1 MKALMSPAA
10 ALALVAAGAVWAGE
24 TGETE
29 GSQAG
34 LTEQSSQGNEM
45 PQTKGPESER
55 SSTLQDL
62 NDVIITSKVRAALAQ
77 DPSASALAIA
87 VESTKGKV
95 RLSGSVD
102 SVDEKMKAESIA
114 RRVDGVKEVENRLAV
129 K

>member
-29 GSQAG
+29 ENQTGSQG
-34 LTEQSSQGNEM
+34 KEM
-45 PQTKGPESER
+45 PQTKGRESER
-55 SSTLQDL
+55 STTLQDL
-62 NDVIITSKVRAALAQ
+62 HDVIIISKVRAALAQ
-77 DPSASALAIA
+77 DPSASALAIV

-95 RLSGSVD
+95 RLSGSVN
-102 SVDEKMKAESIA
+102 SVDEKVKAESIV

>member
-1 MKALMSPAA
+1 MKALTSPAA

-29 GSQAG
+29 GSRTG
-34 LTEQSSQGNEM
+34 MTKQSSQGKEM

-55 SSTLQDL
+55 STTLQDL
-62 NDVIITSKVRAALAQ
+62 HDVIIISKVRAALAQ
-77 DPSASALAIA
+77 DPSARALRIV

-102 SVDEKMKAESIA
+102 SIDEKGKAESIA